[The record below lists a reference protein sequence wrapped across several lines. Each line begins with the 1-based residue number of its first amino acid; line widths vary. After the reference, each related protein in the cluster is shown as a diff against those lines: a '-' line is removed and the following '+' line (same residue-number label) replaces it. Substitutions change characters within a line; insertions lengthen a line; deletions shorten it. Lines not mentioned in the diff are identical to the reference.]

1 MKTRL
6 VLITLILLSIGS
18 IFVSKQSA
26 ADPGGVPG
34 QIKQLQATV
43 DEIKESVLRID
54 PTIVGDTTLTTGML
68 LPSGGNDRI
77 FCSVVNVSDKDVTVS
92 ISVVAISGIVKHNN
106 ILTVPPHEG
115 SAIGSTNEFIL
126 AGYCRFNFSGAP
138 NAIRAGGGF
147 QDLES
152 GYFKFVTDA
161 R

>member
-54 PTIVGDTTLTTGML
+54 PTIVGDTTLTTGLL
-68 LPSGGNDRI
+68 LPSGDNDRI
-77 FCSVVNVSDKDVTVS
+77 LCAVVNVSETAVVVS
-92 ISVVAISGIVKHNN
+92 ISIVANSGVVEDHSIV
-106 ILTVPPHEG
+106 TVPPHEG
-115 SAIGSTNEFIL
+115 VAINTSKFIL

-138 NAIRAGGGF
+138 NALRANAWL

-152 GYFKFVTDA
+152 GGFKFVTDA